1 MLDICFGASECG
13 MLKYALRK
21 SHNGVTYSFCGL
33 EFGKIDEE
41 NFIESRK
48 KWIDFAFAICS
59 PKERKKILKE
69 EVARFNE
76 IIETAKKDE
85 ILRVWC
91 ATTPCA
97 KSGFYHLIYNLQG
110 IECPILVVEMP
121 ASFSSYRS
129 GDENVD
135 HSWGEVEPKM
145 MEKGVLLQ
153 RELLR
158 EERDI
163 IASKWAKLVEE
174 NADLRLNIDGELTS
188 VPIDYMDKE
197 IMDAAP
203 LEEFKMVTLIGFIL
217 AHSRHGV
224 SDSFIAERIEA
235 LIEKNDLT
243 VIKRAKKREDYYR
256 DTILKRTKEFDY
268 NSLNLTEIISSDPEL

>member
-76 IIETAKKDE
+76 IIETAKKGE

-129 GDENVD
+129 SDENVD

-217 AHSRHGV
+217 AHCRHGV

-235 LIEKNDLT
+235 LIEKNELT

-256 DTILKRTKEFDY
+256 DTILKRAKEFDY
-268 NSLNLTEIISSDPEL
+268 NSLNLTEIVSSDPEL